1 MNQANLQA
9 FSSQQGVHNLQ
20 LLQNAASQRTIGGT
34 TWTEQDAGYQD
45 NNGNAMRFTTI
56 SVQHKKLYYTIVLLI
71 PNIYYD
77 EAMQKYI
84 QPMFDSLQFLA

>member
-20 LLQNAASQRTIGGT
+20 LLQNSASQQTIGGV

-45 NNGNAMRFTTI
+45 NNGNAMRFTII
-56 SVQHKKLYYTIVLLI
+56 SIQHKKLYYTIALLI
-71 PNIYYD
+71 PNTYYD

-84 QPMFDSLQFLA
+84 QPIFASLQFMA

>member
-1 MNQANLQA
+1 
-9 FSSQQGVHNLQ
+9 
-20 LLQNAASQRTIGGT
+20 
-34 TWTEQDAGYQD
+34 
-45 NNGNAMRFTTI
+45 MRFITI